1 MIPGRRREIILRL
14 HRRRTHRWAVLL
26 LPCLLLRSLIP
37 VGFMPIF
44 GPGLSVSLMLCPA
57 YAPSSTTGTDS
68 ASHDLKA
75 AAAAAP
81 SMDMSMDMDMPMRGD
96 APAQSTQSGA
106 SPRSGSIPDHQDH
119 SSCPYAASAMLAGLP
134 AVFAVAIAEQSIT
147 GLALPL
153 PQITYFPPVAR
164 SQSARAPPV
173 PI

>member
-1 MIPGRRREIILRL
+1 M
-14 HRRRTHRWAVLL
+14 LL

-37 VGFMPIF
+37 VGFMPMF

-57 YAPSSTTGTDS
+57 YAPSSATGTDS
-68 ASHDLKA
+68 ASHNLNA

-81 SMDMSMDMDMPMRGD
+81 SMDMSMDMDMPMPARGD

-164 SQSARAPPV
+164 AQSARAPPV